1 MFEVGLLSLFI
12 TMVLILVRLIA
23 GPTLYD
29 RVLAVNTFGT
39 CTVLFIGVSGFLFER
54 PEFLDIALLYALI
67 NFVGTLAILKFFR
80 YRALGDNPNT
90 GPNIRPSNGSN
101 IATNDNE
108 SRQEPLS

>member
-1 MFEVGLLSLFI
+1 MFEVGILSLFI
-12 TMVLILVRLIA
+12 TMVLLLVRLIN

-39 CTVLFIGVSGFLFER
+39 CTVLFIGVSGFLFKR

-80 YRALGDNPNT
+80 YRALGDKPNIKPNT
-90 GPNIRPSNGSN
+90 NISANN
-101 IATNDNE
+101 NE
-108 SRQEPLS
+108 SREEPLS